1 MRIDAI
7 LHNVLEGRAG
17 KIVFENAMEEHD
29 FGDGLVPSIRVTV
42 SRGPL
47 SASRDIPL
55 HDLMEPGFTGMVV
68 SQMSLDLSLT
78 RPVIEGVD
86 L

>member
-1 MRIDAI
+1 MRIDAV
-7 LHNVLEGRAG
+7 LHNVLDGRAG
-17 KIVFENAMEEHD
+17 KVVFENVMEEHD
-29 FGDGLVPSIRVTV
+29 FGDGLVPSIHVTV
-42 SRGPL
+42 SHGPL

-55 HDLMEPGFTGMVV
+55 HDLKEPGFTGMVV

-78 RPVIEGVD
+78 KPIGEVD